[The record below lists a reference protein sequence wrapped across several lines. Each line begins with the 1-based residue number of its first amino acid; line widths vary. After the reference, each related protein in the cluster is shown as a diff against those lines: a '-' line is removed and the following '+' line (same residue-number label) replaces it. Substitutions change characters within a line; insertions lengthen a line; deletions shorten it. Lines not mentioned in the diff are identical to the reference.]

1 MKNVALVLGRH
12 LPIFSYLIGMS
23 DDIEIVEKLKS
34 AKTSLYRR
42 YSISDIS
49 VFGPHSK
56 GEGAAD
62 VDVDLLVT
70 FKNPIGMRIVDLED
84 ELRQLLGYN
93 VDITP
98 RKTIERKYLKDIRK
112 ELIQI

>member
-1 MKNVALVLGRH
+1 
-12 LPIFSYLIGMS
+12 MS
-23 DDIEIVEKLKS
+23 DDIEIVEKLKT

-42 YSISDIS
+42 YSISDIA

-56 GEGAAD
+56 GEGNAD

-70 FKNPIGMRIVDLED
+70 FKNPIGIRIVDLED
-84 ELRQLLGYN
+84 ELQQLLGYS

-112 ELIQI
+112 ELVQV